1 MRPER
6 TLGLAAIVLLLH
18 ALLPPSAGAQVGHD
32 PAASPYR
39 TLRFG
44 QFLGVSGGLLN
55 GNGGVLGVAPHH
67 GASLG
72 LRYDFLSA
80 GVVTLGFAASVADLE
95 RFVVNP
101 RKPIE
106 TAVSGPV
113 KQRIQIAEGIV
124 QFNVTG
130 GKTWHRI
137 APYISAGAGILLSK
151 DTPVDTSGFT
161 FHTRFALTP
170 GIGARVFLS
179 DRLFLRLEART
190 SFWSVSYPDSYRQVP
205 STDPTKPAV
214 LASPKKEWLANGWY
228 TVGLSYAFSRPF

>member
-1 MRPER
+1 MRPELTAR
-6 TLGLAAIVLLLH
+6 LLLAAL
-18 ALLPPSAGAQVGHD
+18 ALSALPAGTAHAQVGHD
-32 PAASPYR
+32 PARSPYR

-44 QFLGVSGGLLN
+44 QFLGLTGGLLN
-55 GNGGVLGVAPHH
+55 GNGGALGVAPHH

-72 LRYDFLSA
+72 VRYEFLSA
-80 GVVTLGFAASVADLE
+80 GTVTFGFAASVADLE
-95 RFVVNP
+95 RLVVDP
-101 RKPIE
+101 KKPIE

-113 KQRIQIAEGIV
+113 KQRVEIAEGIV

-137 APYISAGAGILLSK
+137 APFISAGAGIMLSK
-151 DTPVDTSGFT
+151 DTPLDTSGFT

-170 GIGARVFLS
+170 GLGARIFLA
-179 DRLFLRLEART
+179 DRLFLRVEART

-205 STDPTKPAV
+205 STDSSKPAV